1 MSEKMN
7 TDKQEEK
14 RKPGRPSKIGGKD
27 RKVYLDDKTVE
38 KCRQIGRG
46 SLSEGIRIAAEK
58 YDIEKEKTD

>member
-1 MSEKMN
+1 MDEK
-7 TDKQEEK
+7 EEK

-38 KCRQIGRG
+38 KCRHIGSG